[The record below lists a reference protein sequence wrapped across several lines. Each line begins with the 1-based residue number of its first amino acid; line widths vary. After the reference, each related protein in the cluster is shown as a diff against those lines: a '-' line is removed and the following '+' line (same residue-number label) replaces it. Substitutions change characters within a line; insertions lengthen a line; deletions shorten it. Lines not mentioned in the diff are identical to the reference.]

1 MSNIIEI
8 IINGKKTLSLRII
21 RLTIIGYKFP
31 PRRRKMKI
39 IKTNPH
45 IINVIRWDYKNVIIR

>member
-1 MSNIIEI
+1 MEETNA
-8 IINGKKTLSLRII
+8 
-21 RLTIIGYKFP
+21 
-31 PRRRKMKI
+31 RRRKMKI